1 VIDPVTAE
9 SSIQSTTAEF
19 YAGASIDEG
28 LSYVSCVDPLDSVD
42 LESSLVVENDHVGSA
57 GSIYV
62 LAIVGEESYML
73 VGDVFHPWDGLQD
86 SLEPFRHKD
95 LAGYR
100 NH

>member
-1 VIDPVTAE
+1 M
-9 SSIQSTTAEF
+9 
-19 YAGASIDEG
+19 
-28 LSYVSCVDPLDSVD
+28 SCVDPLDSVD

-62 LAIVGEESYML
+62 VAIVGEESYML
-73 VGDVFHPWDGLQD
+73 VGDVFYPGMACVIPWN
-86 SLEPFRHKD
+86 PFHKD